1 MYNNFLKTFFLI
13 IVIVLGLTSCASD
26 GLYIKNNVPKTKIVL
41 ESQPNKNT
49 FYSDTYQSVTQ
60 RIYNDNVKIFN
71 LKIGKNEFPL
81 DKDNKNYAVYFI
93 LPNKKTE
100 NWKYLINS
108 DSANEFIVNDYSIE
122 KN

>member
-41 ESQPNKNT
+41 ESQPNKNI

-60 RIYNDNVKIFN
+60 RIYNDNVKVFN

-93 LPNKKTE
+93 LPNKKID

-108 DSANEFIVNDYSIE
+108 DSVNEFIINNDNIE
-122 KN
+122 KD